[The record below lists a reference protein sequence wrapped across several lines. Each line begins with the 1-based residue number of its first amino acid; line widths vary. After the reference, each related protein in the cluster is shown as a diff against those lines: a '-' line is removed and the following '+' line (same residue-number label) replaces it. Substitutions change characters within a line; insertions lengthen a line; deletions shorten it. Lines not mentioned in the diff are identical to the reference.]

1 MLISLILGG
10 AQIIG
15 SVLVLWSTKI
25 NSDVSKLK
33 DENERLDGELDKK
46 QRTIDRFARQ
56 IYFLRFVEESV
67 YKELESTNT
76 RYRVSQIKK
85 EIHSCVENHIDIKYQ
100 SLDSEIKTILD
111 RGRAVEAID
120 ISSYIK

>member
-46 QRTIDRFARQ
+46 QRTIERFARQ
-56 IYFLRFVEESV
+56 IFFLRFVEESV

-76 RYRVSQIKK
+76 RYRTSQIKK
-85 EIHSCVENHIDIKYQ
+85 EIHTCVENHIDVKYQ

-111 RGRAVEAID
+111 RGRTIEAID
-120 ISSYIK
+120 ITSYIK

>member
-1 MLISLILGG
+1 METGVLISLILGG

-56 IYFLRFVEESV
+56 IYFLRFVEV
-67 YKELESTNT
+67 
-76 RYRVSQIKK
+76 
-85 EIHSCVENHIDIKYQ
+85 
-100 SLDSEIKTILD
+100 
-111 RGRAVEAID
+111 
-120 ISSYIK
+120 